1 MHPPLLPNNKRTC
14 NLMTPFRL
22 NKLVSNLHHKDERK
36 IYHDWKSD
44 WDNMDN
50 INDTVKM
57 KIYCSITN
65 DYNVLV
71 LPKDINVLKFEYF
84 KKLFSLFFDK

>member
-14 NLMTPFRL
+14 NLMTPFHL
-22 NKLVSNLHHKDERK
+22 SKLVSNLHHKDERK